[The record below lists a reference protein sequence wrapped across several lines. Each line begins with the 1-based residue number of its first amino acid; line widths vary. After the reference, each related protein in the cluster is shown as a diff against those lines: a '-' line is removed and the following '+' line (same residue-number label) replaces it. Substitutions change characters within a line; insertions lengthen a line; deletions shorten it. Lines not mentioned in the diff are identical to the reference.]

1 MLSFLSPTNLARRSA
16 RSPWLTVG
24 LWVALVAAVVFS
36 ASSMKTSDTY
46 KITGTDS
53 YKADRLIEQLHGK
66 TPATETVIIQ
76 APEGVTVDDPA
87 FREFVAAFTRKARA
101 LTGTVTGISNYY
113 ELEDET
119 MVSADRR
126 TTILPVE
133 VNADSGNAMQKVKPL
148 FNLVRAEDEAGG
160 FTVLTVGDGSIN
172 HETTKVAEEDLK
184 SAEVIGL
191 PIALLVLLFVFGA
204 AVAAGVPIVLGLLG
218 IVLSVGVTAA
228 ISRVMNI
235 SSVTV
240 NMITMIGLAV
250 GIDYTLFIVER
261 FREERARG
269 VDKIE
274 AIATAGDTASRAVLV
289 SGITVIIALA
299 GLLIVPA
306 ENFKGIALGAI
317 TVVIAAVAI
326 ALTLLPAVLSLLG
339 DRINWLHLPGRGATT
354 HGASETGFFARTT
367 ALVVRH
373 PVVSVVL
380 AVVVLVGAALP
391 VLGIKLGSA
400 GLSTFPDDMET
411 VRAYQVL
418 DREFS
423 AGRISPAQVAIGG
436 DINSPAVR
444 QAVIRLRTMLA
455 ADAEFGDA
463 TELEVNGAGTI
474 GAFSV
479 LVNGDP
485 TEAGARET
493 VERLR
498 HEYIPAAFAGVDA
511 DVHVTGNSANITDY
525 VNTMS
530 DYLPVVIGFVL
541 ALSFVLLLM
550 VFRSIVIPVK
560 AIVMNLLSVGAAYG
574 LVVLVFQYGVGAGLL
589 GFHDGD
595 TIAAYLPVFLFA
607 VLFGLSMDYHVFL
620 LSRIQERFDQTRD
633 NTAAVSYG
641 LRSTAHIIT
650 GAASI
655 MMVVF
660 GGFALGDMAEIQ
672 QTGFGLAVAVFL
684 DATIVRSVLVP
695 ASMELL
701 GEWNWYLPSWLSWM
715 PRINVEGSER
725 GAARPVTA
733 VSREPAFEMAGAGG
747 D

>member
-1 MLSFLSPTNLARRSA
+1 MLSFLSPASLARRSA
-16 RSPWLTVG
+16 RNPWLTVG
-24 LWVALVAAVVFS
+24 LWVALVAAAVFS
-36 ASSMKTSDTY
+36 ASGMETRDTY

-53 YKADRLIEQLHGK
+53 YEADRLIEELRGK

-76 APEGVTVDDPA
+76 APGGATVDDPA
-87 FREFVAAFTRKARA
+87 FRAFVAAFTQKARA
-101 LTGTVTGISNYY
+101 LTGTVTAITNYY
-113 ELEDET
+113 EISDER

-133 VNADSGNAMQKVKPL
+133 INADSGNAMQRVKPL
-148 FNLVRAEDEAGG
+148 FKLVQDENEQGE
-160 FTVLTVGDGSIN
+160 FNVLTVGDGSIN
-172 HETTKVAEEDLK
+172 HETTRVAEEDLR
-184 SAEVIGL
+184 SGELIGV
-191 PIALLVLLFVFGA
+191 PVALLVLLFVFGA

-218 IVLSVGVTAA
+218 IVLSVGATAA
-228 ISRVMNI
+228 ISRVMNV

-261 FREERARG
+261 FREERAHG
-269 VDKIE
+269 VEKVE
-274 AIATAGDTASRAVLV
+274 AIALAGDTASRAVLF

-299 GLLIVPA
+299 GLLIVPS

-317 TVVIAAVAI
+317 TVVLAAVAL

-339 DRINWLHLPGRGATT
+339 DRINWLHLPGRGAVS
-354 HGASETGFFARTT
+354 AEVSEHGFFARTT

-373 PVVSVVL
+373 PVISVALSV
-380 AVVVLVGAALP
+380 AVLVFAAMP

-400 GLSTFPDDMET
+400 GLSTYPVDMET
-411 VRAYQVL
+411 VRAYQIL

-423 AGRISPAQVAIGG
+423 AGRISPAQVAIEG
-436 DINSPAVR
+436 DVNAPSVR

-455 ADAEFGDA
+455 GDEEFGDA
-463 TELEVNGAGTI
+463 SELEVNSAGTI
-474 GAFSV
+474 GVFSV

-485 TEAGARET
+485 TESGARAT

-511 DVHVTGNSANITDY
+511 EVHVSGNSANITDY

-530 DYLPVVIGFVL
+530 SYLPIVIGFVL
-541 ALSFVLLLM
+541 ALSFVLLMM
-550 VFRSIVIPVK
+550 VFRSIVIPLK
-560 AIVMNLLSVGAAYG
+560 AIAMNLLSVGAAYG
-574 LVVLVFQYGVGAGLL
+574 LVVLVFQHGVGAGVL
-589 GFHDGD
+589 GFHRGD

-620 LSRIQERFDQTRD
+620 LSRIQERFEQTRD
-633 NTAAVSYG
+633 NTAAVSHG

-650 GAASI
+650 GAAAI

-672 QTGFGLAVAVFL
+672 QTGFGLAAAVFL

-695 ASMELL
+695 ASMQLL
-701 GEWNWYLPSWLSWM
+701 GAWNWYLPSWLSWL
-715 PRINVEGSER
+715 PRISVEGPAPAGR
-725 GAARPVTA
+725 RTVTTVAREGV
-733 VSREPAFEMAGAGG
+733 FEMTGAGG